1 MVTREEVKK
10 AYEKMRSLAHQALS
24 MADRCHGGHS
34 YESIRSTE
42 AGKCCEARMEV
53 DDLKKEY
60 LKVVQ
65 EMDKRELPQRKS
77 R

>member
-1 MVTREEVKK
+1 MVTLEEIKK

-34 YESIRSTE
+34 YESMRST
-42 AGKCCEARMEV
+42 AANKCCEARMEV

-60 LKVVQ
+60 VKLAQ
-65 EMDKRELPQRKS
+65 DMDKRELSQRRS